1 MPNMKNAKKAVRQ
14 NPKKNELNNNFKASM
29 NTAIK
34 NVEKAV
40 IANDKE
46 KANANLK
53 VAIKRIDKAASKGIV
68 HKNYVARNKSRLT
81 KKVNA
86 LIKINS
92 KRIYFFCIFRYN
104 KYGDILEKIIYVFT
118 LSNTRTIYLYL

>member
-14 NPKKNELNNNFKASM
+14 NPKKNELNNNFKASK

-53 VAIKRIDKAASKGIV
+53 VPIKRIDKAASKGIV

-86 LIKINS
+86 L
-92 KRIYFFCIFRYN
+92 
-104 KYGDILEKIIYVFT
+104 
-118 LSNTRTIYLYL
+118 

>member
-14 NPKKNELNNNFKASM
+14 NPKKNEFNNNFKASM

-34 NVEKAV
+34 NVEKAIV
-40 IANDKE
+40 ANDKE

-68 HKNYVARNKSRLT
+68 HKNFVARNKSRLT

-86 LIKINS
+86 L
-92 KRIYFFCIFRYN
+92 
-104 KYGDILEKIIYVFT
+104 
-118 LSNTRTIYLYL
+118 

>member
-29 NTAIK
+29 RTAMK

-40 IANDKE
+40 EANDKA
-46 KANANLK
+46 KATDNLK

-68 HKNYVARNKSRLT
+68 EKNFVARNKSRLT

-86 LIKINS
+86 M
-92 KRIYFFCIFRYN
+92 
-104 KYGDILEKIIYVFT
+104 
-118 LSNTRTIYLYL
+118 